1 MKMAKIGLFTNAS
14 TLLEENNLNYI
25 MPNNRDTNKLNLSD
39 LARFYANLE
48 EGIDFAKIL
57 EDTGVRY
64 LLLIEKGNQS
74 YTYSN
79 ELPLDSLAKIVSEL
93 FYTDTRFK
101 EMVLKRTDAVK
112 QLSEWPDKDSPNEF
126 VIKMDSDEKPDQ
138 NEGKDPEEQLPP
150 EYLQEK
156 YNISTKTL
164 ANWRSEKRG
173 PKYIKMGKKIRYL
186 RKDVEKWFSENT
198 VKTYNKPKKM

>member
-1 MKMAKIGLFTNAS
+1 
-14 TLLEENNLNYI
+14 
-25 MPNNRDTNKLNLSD
+25 MPKNKNINKLNLSD
-39 LARFYANLE
+39 LATFYVNLK
-48 EGIDFAKIL
+48 EGIDLAKIL

-64 LLLIEKGNQS
+64 LLLFEKGNQA

-93 FYTDTRFK
+93 FYTDPRFK

-112 QLSEWPDKDSPNEF
+112 QLTEWPDKEAPDEF
-126 VIKMDSDEKPDQ
+126 EIKMESAKTIDQ
-138 NEGKDPEEQLPP
+138 KEEGQKDPEEQLPP
-150 EYLQEK
+150 EYLEEK
-156 YNISTKTL
+156 YDISTKTL

-198 VKTYNKPKKM
+198 VKTYSSRRKKNPNI